1 MVEVSSIQGDETTK
15 SRKDS
20 VELSTED
27 KRKVGGQE
35 VAAEKLRSK
44 LVQLQKGKEKD
55 IFYSIKSKT
64 EVTEKMTQID
74 SFMSRFPYKSCQRSI
89 IGDLRRRRSLS
100 ERTYIRYRNKHIDR
114 PSVLGEFNF

>member
-114 PSVLGEFNF
+114 PSVLGAFNF